1 LLELPEEQN
10 PYSSS
15 HFQMK
20 RHFPAERSRLRHQLF
35 SHALRFGD
43 FRPGFLIFWPFICIF
58 VLAAPIHADSSTP
71 AEDPPRDEVTFGDQ
85 TLQGRILRLRPND
98 IEFEPIHAEGTLSI
112 QYEKIEKIVTQDT
125 FVIFYGAE
133 DTMVRGR
140 LLGVEEDRLM
150 IGSDRVSVQRIP
162 INEIIAGISVEDY
175 EGSFWKRQRI
185 NYRHWRASLALGF
198 KFEEGGVDKRKIE
211 PFLRIERF
219 KKPTRYVLNLR
230 YAFEEQKK
238 GDNPSFATTKNEFV
252 GFMLGE
258 YDLTDRFF
266 AFGRPAMDW
275 DTPRDIDFRVYP
287 AAGVGYRFFQ
297 KEENFIQFPV
307 GLGYVYENFDGFG
320 TNSYVSWY
328 IGLGGGYDFGKGI
341 YLDVDFLYMPSI
353 APFAE
358 DWLFR
363 SVLDFTVPLF
373 DPIALKLL
381 LANVNDDN
389 PSPDVGNNKFT
400 ATMALSLEF

>member
-1 LLELPEEQN
+1 
-10 PYSSS
+10 
-15 HFQMK
+15 MK
-20 RHFPAERSRLRHQLF
+20 QHSPAERRRLQHQRSSRAF
-35 SHALRFGD
+35 RFGD
-43 FRPGFLIFWPFICIF
+43 FRPGCLIFWLIVFTF
-58 VLAAPIHADSSTP
+58 ASTAPIYANSSTP
-71 AEDPPRDEVTFGDQ
+71 AEDPPKDEVTFGGQ
-85 TLQGRILRLRPND
+85 TLQGRILRLRPNG
-98 IEFEPIHAEGTLSI
+98 IEFEPIYAKGNLTI

-125 FVIFYGAE
+125 FIIFYGAE

-140 LLGVEEDRLM
+140 LLGVEEGRLM
-150 IGSDRVSVQRIP
+150 IGSERASVQRIP
-162 INEIIAGISVEDY
+162 INEIIAGISLEDY
-175 EGSFWKRQRI
+175 DGSFWKRQRI
-185 NYRHWRASLALGF
+185 KYRHWRASLALGL
-198 KFEEGGVDKRKIE
+198 KFEEGAVDKRKIE
-211 PFLRIERF
+211 PFLRIERL

-238 GDNPSFATTKNEFV
+238 GDNQSFATTKNEFV

-258 YDLTDRFF
+258 YDLTDRFY

-297 KEENFIQFPV
+297 KEQNFIQFPV

-320 TNSYVSWY
+320 TNNYFSWY
-328 IGLGGGYDFGKGI
+328 IGLGGRYDFGKGI

-353 APFAE
+353 APFGD

-363 SVLDFTVPLF
+363 SFLDFTVPLF
-373 DPIALKLL
+373 DPLALKLL